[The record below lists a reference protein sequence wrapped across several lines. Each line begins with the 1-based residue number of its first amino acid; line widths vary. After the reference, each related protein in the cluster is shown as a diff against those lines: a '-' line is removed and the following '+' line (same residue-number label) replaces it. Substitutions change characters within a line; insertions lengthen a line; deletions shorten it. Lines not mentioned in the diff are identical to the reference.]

1 MESSLQQE
9 ISQLSVAIPKNL
21 HIALK
26 VSAAQRGLLVKDLV
40 AELVRHYLDGSQQSQ
55 GVAA

>member
-1 MESSLQQE
+1 MESSQQQE
-9 ISQLSVAIPKNL
+9 VSQLSVAIPKPL

-26 VSAAQRGLLVKDLV
+26 VDAAQRGLLVKDLV
-40 AELVRHYLDGSQQSQ
+40 AELIRRYLDGSKQSQ